1 MKFFLSFLS
10 VYLMGLSVFAA
21 PSDVLADNGG
31 VEKWIHDL
39 SSETFQVR
47 EKASIELWK
56 LGAAGIPALRKAV
69 LSNDPEV
76 SMRAKEAIDKVELK
90 ITKETPLAILD
101 LIDAYRKAPNNDKPN
116 LLNELKEAKA
126 TYQLLKLYS
135 MENSEVQRE
144 LASVVQDV
152 AMLAAREAII
162 ADDVNQAIE
171 LLRMAPTNHSELMA
185 LACLYRS
192 VGQLDQQ
199 LANLNPPQKFN
210 PELWK
215 GYLLRAKG
223 DLDGAIKNAEETNQL
238 QVLAGLRVFKGDPVL
253 WLEQNNAPGH
263 RPESPQ
269 RAQQT
274 YIDIALKR
282 WRGDAVDK
290 NDFEP
295 FLKALVANNRLQR
308 NQAMNSLV
316 SLGEIE
322 MIEKIQNK
330 DNPTNAVLYYLSRE
344 EIDKALEVFGLDPN
358 KPDYAKWA
366 KKEFENFKEG
376 EISERL
382 MMDIMLMASFLETRG
397 LEKELD
403 EAYSQP
409 LADLLQNAP
418 ELYWQIIP
426 AFFNDKLGASHF
438 ALKHLSKWAGE
449 DKERWREVFSSV
461 LGEEEFEMSWLDWIR
476 EIDPKL
482 KDGEALEVMLAIFKM
497 SGSPGKLRE
506 TWMNRIWKIV
516 QNEKDKAKKEELITR
531 IMRLCMQQQDVQNT
545 LKAWDM
551 LNEEQRAK
559 ANWGSNDMYL
569 SAAGR
574 WEDAAKI
581 LVSLSDDLTLN
592 SPEEHAHL
600 AATLR
605 RGGMA
610 DKAKIHD
617 EMADKL
623 ALGSAESS
631 MEIGRYYVYGGDS
644 ERANMWFE
652 RAAFEADPR
661 EGEFVKALEKYA
673 QKSVQS
679 RNWKLAASCHEVV
692 VHIYASQQYNTRS
705 ISEYSKDRMSADFA
719 KAMSILPDDKES
731 ALKTLKVIHQDF
743 MPDGVLAD
751 DFFPVLR
758 EVGLDKELNEWFL
771 QSWKLME
778 GVIDKYPKSHNSRN
792 TAAWFASRA
801 GLKLAEA
808 EKYQREALSMSPE
821 QAAYLDTMAEL
832 KFAQGDRKAAL
843 DWSQRSVSFAPFE
856 DMIRAQHERFR
867 TAPLPKN

>member
-1 MKFFLSFLS
+1 MKVFLCVLS
-10 VYLMGLSVFAA
+10 VNLMGLSVFAA
-21 PSDVLADNGG
+21 PSDVIVDNGG
-31 VEKWIHDL
+31 VEKWIQDL
-39 SSETFQVR
+39 SSDTFQVR

-56 LGAAGIPALRKAV
+56 LGAAGIPALREAV
-69 LSNDPEV
+69 LSKDPEV

-90 ITKETPLAILD
+90 ITKDTPVAILD
-101 LIDAYRKAPNNDKPN
+101 LINAYRKAPLKDKLN

-126 TYQLLKLYS
+126 NYQLLKLYS
-135 MENSEVQRE
+135 MENAEAQRE
-144 LASVVQDV
+144 LTSVVQDV
-152 AMLAAREAII
+152 AILAAREAIM
-162 ADDVNQAIE
+162 ANDVNLAIE
-171 LLRMAPTNHSELMA
+171 LLRMAPSNHSELMA

-192 VGQLDQQ
+192 MGQLDQQ
-199 LANLNPPQKFN
+199 LTNLNPPQKLN

-238 QVLAGLRVFKGDPVL
+238 QLLAGLRALNGDPVL

-263 RPESPQ
+263 RPETPQ

-274 YIDIALKR
+274 YIDITLKR
-282 WRGDAVDK
+282 WRGEVVDK
-290 NDFEP
+290 KDFEP
-295 FLKALVANNRLQR
+295 FTKALAANNRTQR
-308 NQAMNSLV
+308 SQVMSSLV
-316 SLGEIE
+316 LLGEIE
-322 MIEKIQNK
+322 MIEKIQSK
-330 DNPTNAVLYYLSRE
+330 DNPSNAFQYYISRE

-366 KKEFENFKEG
+366 KKEFDNIKEG
-376 EISERL
+376 EGSQNF
-382 MMDIMLMASFLETRG
+382 MVDIMMMASFLGTRG

-403 EAYSQP
+403 EAFSQP
-409 LADLLQNAP
+409 LADLLQDEP
-418 ELYWQIIP
+418 DLYWKTIRI
-426 AFFNDKLGASHF
+426 FFNDKIASHF

-461 LGEEEFEMSWLDWIR
+461 LGEEEFVVTWLDWIR

-482 KDGEALEVMLAIFKM
+482 KDEEALEVMLAIFKM

-506 TWMNRIWKIV
+506 TWMNRIWKVV
-516 QNEKDKAKKEELITR
+516 QDEKDKVKKEELITLV
-531 IMRLCMQQQDVQNT
+531 MSLCVQQQDAQNT

-559 ANWGSNDMYL
+559 ANWGFVDRYL

-574 WEDAAKI
+574 WEDAAKT
-581 LVSLSDDLTLN
+581 LVSFAEDLTLLKT
-592 SPEEHAHL
+592 PEVHAHL
-600 AATLR
+600 AATFR
-605 RGGMA
+605 RVGMV
-610 DKAKIHD
+610 DKAKNHD

-623 ALGSAESS
+623 ALGSTESS
-631 MEIGRYYVYGGDS
+631 MDIANCYVYGGDYD
-644 ERANMWFE
+644 RANKWFE
-652 RAAFEADPR
+652 RAAFEVDPR
-661 EGEFVKALEKYA
+661 ESEFKEVLEKYA
-673 QKSVQS
+673 QQCVQR

-692 VHIYASQQYNTRS
+692 VHIYASQQYFERS
-705 ISEYSKDRMSADFA
+705 FSEYSKDRMSADFS
-719 KAMSILPDDKES
+719 KAMCIFPDDRES
-731 ALKTLKVIHQDF
+731 ALKTLKDIHQDF
-743 MPDGVLAD
+743 ISDGVLAD

-771 QSWKLME
+771 QSWKLMA
-778 GVIDKYPKSHNSRN
+778 GVIEKYPKSHNSRN
-792 TAAWFASRA
+792 TVVWFASRA

-843 DWSQRSVSFAPFE
+843 EWSQRSVSFAPFD

-867 TAPLPKN
+867 SAPLPKN